1 MALSSGQ
8 VTRIAVGGPGLAYAG
23 FSPKSETAIVA
34 APTSS
39 FATFSVIS
47 SDGPGVRANIAST
60 SGADSEISQD
70 GLSVRSNM
78 SNAGLGI
85 GSGF

>member
-23 FSPKSETAIVA
+23 FSPKSETAIV